1 MAWIFF
7 LYLGV
12 LLLIG
17 FATRRATKGMS
28 GYLLADRRV
37 GPWTTALSY
46 EATAYSGWLMLGF
59 PGRAFSRG
67 VAAIW
72 VGVAC
77 VFGDALNWV
86 GVARR
91 LREQTA
97 RLGALT
103 IPEYLERRFAHAG
116 GNAVRATA
124 SLAIL
129 IFMSIYLWAQCV
141 AGGKLL
147 ATVLAMDYP
156 LAASISALV
165 IIIYTFQGGYRALVW
180 TDCVQAMMA
189 VVALIVLPAACLY
202 QVGGWSGLAVVL
214 DHASADASA
223 ASSTGWAGSHLGEWF
238 AGLSGL
244 ALFTF
249 LFEDAGVGIG
259 YLGQPHI
266 CARFMAIRDAR
277 YLRAACVASI
287 VWAALVCTGAVGV
300 GLVAHGWFRLAP
312 ASASAP
318 DGGAIA
324 PGDPRPCLNDPEEA
338 LPRLAIAVFPQW
350 LAGFVVSAIMA
361 PIMSSSASFLLSA
374 SSSLSED
381 VYPHLLRRTAGE
393 KELLLVARSGT
404 LAIGLIALGLAVTT
418 DPDDKQSAVYSLVLY
433 AWGGLSG
440 CFSAPI
446 LLALYYQGMTR
457 AGCVAGMIVGA
468 VTILVWH
475 NVPALAGV
483 AYEVIPAIVLSALS
497 IVVVSQVTRPKSGSL
512 EVVPAVSGEGPEQ

>member
-7 LYLGV
+7 LYLAV

-17 FATRRATKGMS
+17 VATRRAARGMS
-28 GYLLADRRV
+28 GFLLGDRRA

-67 VAAIW
+67 LAAIW

-77 VFGDALNWV
+77 VLGDALNWV

-91 LREQTA
+91 LRQQTA
-97 RLGALT
+97 QLGALT
-103 IPEYLERRFAHAG
+103 IPEYLERRFARPG
-116 GNAVRATA
+116 GTAVSATA

-129 IFMSIYLWAQCV
+129 IFMTIYLWSQCV

-147 ATVLAMDYP
+147 ATVLAMDYR
-156 LAASISALV
+156 LATSISALV
-165 IIIYTFQGGYRALVW
+165 IIGYTFQGGYRALVW
-180 TDCVQAMMA
+180 TDCVQATMA
-189 VVALIVLPAACLY
+189 VVALLVLPLACLY
-202 QVGGWSGLAVVL
+202 QLGGRSGLAVVL
-214 DHASADASA
+214 DRASVDASTA
-223 ASSTGWAGSHLGEWF
+223 WPPSPVDGHLGEWF

-249 LFEDAGVGIG
+249 LFEDTGVGIG

-277 YLRAACVASI
+277 HLRAACVASI

-312 ASASAP
+312 AAAS
-318 DGGAIA
+318 DGGAI
-324 PGDPRPCLNDPEEA
+324 GTDDTRPYLTDPEEA
-338 LPRLAIAVFPQW
+338 LPRLAIAVFPDW

-374 SSSLSED
+374 SSSLSKD
-381 VYPHLLRRTAGE
+381 VYPNLLRRSAVE
-393 KELLLVARSGT
+393 KELLLVARCGT
-404 LAIGLIALGLAVTT
+404 LTLGLIAMGLA
-418 DPDDKQSAVYSLVLY
+418 
-433 AWGGLSG
+433 
-440 CFSAPI
+440 
-446 LLALYYQGMTR
+446 
-457 AGCVAGMIVGA
+457 
-468 VTILVWH
+468 
-475 NVPALAGV
+475 
-483 AYEVIPAIVLSALS
+483 
-497 IVVVSQVTRPKSGSL
+497 
-512 EVVPAVSGEGPEQ
+512 

>member
-7 LYLGV
+7 LYLAV

-17 FATRRATKGMS
+17 FATRRATRGMD
-28 GYLLADRRV
+28 GYLLGERRT

-46 EATAYSGWLMLGF
+46 EATAYSGWLMLGY
-59 PGRAFSRG
+59 PGRAFGRG

-72 VGVAC
+72 VGIAC
-77 VFGDALNWV
+77 VLGDALNWV

-91 LREQTA
+91 LREQTVQ
-97 RLGALT
+97 LGALT
-103 IPEYLERRFAHAG
+103 IPEYLERRFARPG
-116 GNAVRATA
+116 GVAVRATA
-124 SLAIL
+124 STAIL

-147 ATVLAMDYP
+147 ATVLAMDYQF
-156 LAASISALV
+156 AASISALV
-165 IIIYTFQGGYRALVW
+165 IIAYTLQGGYRALVW
-180 TDCVQAMMA
+180 TDCVQATMT
-189 VVALIVLPAACLY
+189 VVALLVLPAACLY
-202 QVGGWSGLAVVL
+202 QMGGWSGLAVVL
-214 DHASADASA
+214 DRAAADASA
-223 ASSTGWAGSHLGEWF
+223 AGWARGGHLGEWF

-249 LFEDAGVGIG
+249 LFEDAGVGIA

-266 CARFMAIRDAR
+266 GARFMAIRDAR
-277 YLRAACVASI
+277 YLRVACAASI
-287 VWAALVCTGAVGV
+287 TWAALVCAGAVGV

-312 ASASAP
+312 ELAMR
-318 DGGAIA
+318 GG
-324 PGDPRPCLNDPEEA
+324 GVSLDDPRPHLDDPEEV
-338 LPRLAIAVFPQW
+338 LPRLAIAVFPEW

-361 PIMSSSASFLLSA
+361 PIMSSSASYLLSA

-381 VYPHLLRRTAGE
+381 VYPHLRRRAGE

-418 DPDDKQSAVYSLVLY
+418 DPHDKHSVVYSLALY

-446 LLALYYQGMTR
+446 VLALYYRKMTR
-457 AGCVAGMIVGA
+457 AGCLAGMLVGA
-468 VTILVWH
+468 ATILVWH

-483 AYEVIPAIVLSALS
+483 AYEVIPAIVLSAMS
-497 IVVVSQVTRPKSGSL
+497 IIVVSQVTGPGSGSP
-512 EVVPAVSGEGPEQ
+512 EVDTACRPTDSSAPPS

>member
-1 MAWIFF
+1 MAWVFF
-7 LYLGV
+7 LYLAT

-17 FATRRATKGMS
+17 AATRRATRGMS
-28 GYLLADRRV
+28 GFLLGDRRA

-67 VAAIW
+67 LAAIW
-72 VGVAC
+72 VGIAC
-77 VFGDALNWV
+77 VLGDALNWV

-103 IPEYLERRFAHAG
+103 IPEYLERRFARPG
-116 GNAVRATA
+116 GSAVRATA

-129 IFMSIYLWAQCV
+129 IFMTIYLWAQCV

-147 ATVLAMDYP
+147 ATVLAMDYR
-156 LAASISALV
+156 LAASISSLV
-165 IIIYTFQGGYRALVW
+165 IIVYTFQGGYRALVW
-180 TDCVQAMMA
+180 TDCVQATMA
-189 VVALIVLPAACLY
+189 VAALLVLPVACLY
-202 QVGGWSGLAVVL
+202 QLGGWRGLALVL
-214 DHASADASA
+214 DRASADASA
-223 ASSTGWAGSHLGEWF
+223 AWGSSPVGGHLGEWF

-266 CARFMAIRDAR
+266 CARFMAIRDPR

-287 VWAALVCTGAVGV
+287 VWAALVCAGAVGV
-300 GLVAHGWFRLAP
+300 GLVAHGWFHT
-312 ASASAP
+312 ASERAATGRGVSP
-318 DGGAIA
+318 S
-324 PGDPRPCLNDPEEA
+324 DPRPYLADPEEA
-338 LPRLAIAVFPQW
+338 LPRLAIAVFPGW
-350 LAGFVVSAIMA
+350 LAAFVVSAIMA

-381 VYPHLLRRTAGE
+381 VYPHLLRRDARE

-404 LAIGLIALGLAVTT
+404 SAIGLIALGLALNS
-418 DPDDKQSAVYSLVLY
+418 DPLDKQSAVYSLVLY

-446 LLALYYQGMTR
+446 VMALYYRGMTR
-457 AGCVAGMIVGA
+457 AGCLAGMIVGA
-468 VTILVWH
+468 STTLVWH
-475 NVPALAGV
+475 NAPALAGV
-483 AYEVIPAIVLSALS
+483 VYEVIPAILLSSLS
-497 IVVVSQVTRPKSGSL
+497 IVMVSQLTRSMPPSL
-512 EVVPAVSGEGPEQ
+512 AVDAAVAREGPNS

>member
-7 LYLGV
+7 LYLAV

-17 FATRRATKGMS
+17 VATRRTTRGMS
-28 GYLLADRRV
+28 GFLLGDRQV

-67 VAAIW
+67 LAAIW
-72 VGVAC
+72 VGIAC
-77 VFGDALNWV
+77 VLGDALNWL
-86 GVARR
+86 GVSRR

-97 RLGALT
+97 QLGALT
-103 IPEYLERRFAHAG
+103 IPEYLERRFDRPG
-116 GNAVRATA
+116 GTAVRATA

-129 IFMSIYLWAQCV
+129 IFMTIYLWSQCV

-147 ATVLAMDYP
+147 AAVLAMDYR
-156 LAASISALV
+156 LATAVTALV
-165 IIIYTFQGGYRALVW
+165 IVVYTFQGGYRALVW
-180 TDCVQAMMA
+180 TDCVQATMA
-189 VVALIVLPAACLY
+189 VVALLVLPVACLY
-202 QVGGWSGLAVVL
+202 QLGGWNGLAIVL
-214 DHASADASA
+214 DRASADT
-223 ASSTGWAGSHLGEWF
+223 STGWVSSLAGGHLGEWF

-249 LFEDAGVGIG
+249 LFEDTGVGIG

-266 CARFMAIRDAR
+266 CARFMAIRDAH
-277 YLRAACVASI
+277 YLRAACAASI
-287 VWAALVCTGAVGV
+287 VWAALVCAGAVGV
-300 GLVAHGWFRLAP
+300 GLVAHGWFRGASELAATGRGVSP
-312 ASASAP
+312 S
-318 DGGAIA
+318 
-324 PGDPRPCLNDPEEA
+324 DPRPYLADPEEA
-338 LPRLAIAVFPQW
+338 LPRLAIAVFPEW

-381 VYPHLLRRTAGE
+381 VYPHLLRRNAGE

-404 LAIGLIALGLAVTT
+404 LAIGLVALGLALNT
-418 DPDDKQSAVYSLVLY
+418 DPLDTQSAIYSLVLY

-446 LLALYYQGMTR
+446 VMALYYRGMTR
-457 AGCVAGMIVGA
+457 AGCLAGMIVGA
-468 VTILVWH
+468 ATTLVWH

-483 AYEVIPAIVLSALS
+483 AYEVIPAIILSAMA
-497 IVVVSQVTRPKSGSL
+497 IIVVSQVTRPTPGSDA
-512 EVVPAVSGEGPEQ
+512 VGAAVSGEESAS